1 MEKTR
6 KWRKILAMML
16 TVVMMLQNAQSVM
29 VFADVTNE
37 QIEQRLAGNQEQ
49 TEETQPAQSQVDTRA
64 NGEEYKT
71 QSQETQENGNGST
84 DIGSPESGNTTTE
97 AKTSNADVSATITQ
111 SVFQADVSGT
121 TCNFAQMTA
130 QITNNDTENPATGVS
145 VKALLNSAQLN
156 WVNGYGTETAGAN
169 AYVVDSNNTADLP
182 DGSAD
187 GYDQIV
193 MWTDQTIGAGETVAY
208 QFAAQ
213 IIPAS
218 LDGVVN
224 AWYVDGTSCSYT
236 WENTEILVP
245 IQAPV
250 EPAPEVA
257 PPQTEPEEKPE
268 VKPEETTPEVTEAPE
283 VTPAPEVTEV
293 PEATPTPEV
302 TEVPE
307 TTPTPEV
314 TEVPEATPTPEPTQA
329 VDDDKQAKLDEQNKL
344 LGQSKDRRKIQKAPA
359 SSTKKNVKVQDGING
374 TTSVN
379 VSDDVVYAEADKL
392 GEFITSVT
400 MYTSDGKPYNP
411 SSTVAS
417 NGKASFRLTI
427 SENDSI
433 NSEDGKVHQLKAGQ
447 TYTYELPTDLITN
460 IREENGSIYDTETG
474 ESWGTYRIYT
484 TSNGRIGLDVTF
496 NDNIGADAESGKPWN
511 TATTVTFTAQFRSDQ
526 IKTGETERIEFGDKA
541 TVDVKFSDAQT
552 VTAVKSAGEYV
563 TSIGENGGFRFTI
576 DMDVDSDISKPITVT
591 DTLGSNLKL
600 PTDPKFEIKKGDT
613 VVDPSKYTIDSTK
626 NPFVITFGE
635 GLEKG
640 EYSISYDAEIKEIDK
655 VNGKIAGLNNN
666 ADIEYDGKK
675 VSAPFEVDFSYDWIR
690 KNGTQVPGTR
700 EVKWELNVNNSA
712 LRDISG
718 KEITDQLITPDNVY
732 YDTTKP
738 LKIYRIEN
746 GQKID
751 YVTVDDWTTIL
762 KEDGKS
768 WAYTMGA
775 DAGTYAYVFEYSTIA
790 TQDGTYFNTARI
802 GKVPALGEVNVSS
815 GTGDGSGVGKRFV
828 EITSD
833 KKYAKWESTI
843 TIGTK
848 GSPSK
853 DVIYTDT
860 LLGNHNFA
868 DPLSLQYGT
877 PDESVTGYA
886 SNVYYTG
893 VDRNDNFKLD
903 RNSDQKFTINFGKF
917 EPANQVRTITVTYYT
932 LIDGSGKLQNSAT
945 GLINDKTYG
954 AVASKVVSNRGLEK
968 HGRYNG
974 DGTITWQIDIENGT
988 GSWAEFTDTY
998 DAQYQ
1003 TIDTNS
1009 IQLYEGQTKPLNSNL
1024 YIKDIWNNGN
1034 GQFGF
1039 KVWLENPGFSYRI
1052 VYNSRLKNIDNSQ
1065 WNDSL
1070 LIKNKVTA
1078 TGIGSSNEAEVT
1090 IPSNV
1095 FDKKV
1100 TQEATEGT
1108 DKKFIAKYE
1117 LDINPNKLD
1126 LSGGNSGQN
1135 DYHIRDVMTGRSEV
1149 KTDTIKIIDQDTGNQ
1164 IPIKDGTGYQAGEPC
1179 YTFRMNDNNV
1189 LEIIIYNGNP
1199 HYYKLTYDAEIK
1211 PAQPGVTEDVDYSN
1225 TATFSIANVKIIDI
1239 VENHVEIEQ
1248 DSSASSS
1255 ASYVGIKVK
1264 KVDNFN
1270 YGLTLPGAT
1279 FAICEGAF
1287 NNYEEAA
1294 SKTVIAQTSTVNS
1307 KTGSLDTGEGYFG
1320 QLSRTEDNGTLRA
1333 GQTYTIYEIA
1343 APNGYK
1349 LDKKTYIITFPKT
1362 DGTVVTVPTG
1372 STLKEFGST
1381 VTVADQ
1387 KVTSLYVKKVWEN
1400 DNNNEDGNR
1409 ASITVALKKTV
1420 NGITSTVEN
1429 SSEELSKDNDWKY
1442 TWNEL
1447 PTQESVN
1454 GNTYPVSYS
1463 VEEINVP
1470 SGYSVSYSNVTYNE
1484 SKNRYECTVTNTYTK
1499 QVKEVSVKKV
1509 WADENNQDGNRPNEI
1524 QVTLQRTYTDA
1535 QGKEV
1540 RNEDVPVTILE
1551 KDKKNPVTLKGS
1563 GSNTE
1568 ENWEPYSWGELPA
1581 RVNGK
1586 DITYSVKETIKYA
1599 DNTPDNQKYTSNVTS
1614 TDKNGKVEIVLTNSI
1629 GTEKVNVTVSKE
1641 WKNDNDNADGN
1652 RPKSITY
1659 ELYKKVNGS
1668 NGEKIDEKT
1677 ITVNRDGS
1685 WPDATWKDLP
1695 KKSAGQVITY
1705 LVKEKDVQFY
1715 TSSLSENKDTSGNF
1729 KYTMT
1734 NTYQRPETSVKVN
1747 KVWDDDNNRDGK
1759 RPAKITVTVKEVSGN
1774 GTQNVT
1780 FVQSRNENES
1790 SVDLPK
1796 AGVGD
1801 DDKWSHTWE
1810 HLLKYRD
1817 GKEIEYT
1824 VEETAENNGLNSY
1837 EEPTVSK
1844 TKPTESKNVWNLCLT
1859 NKKEIEKVKVT
1870 VTKTWNDNNDQDGV
1884 RSNIESLSFVLK
1896 ADGNVVSDGTYTM
1909 TSDAIRG
1916 VSDWTQWKH
1925 EWSGLPKYKDGTEIK
1940 YTVEE
1945 TITYFSGQNAD
1956 TRQYEEP
1963 AISQTSKDSNGNL
1976 AFNVTNKYT
1985 PETMSVKATKI
1996 WDDGDNTDGLRDK
2009 ITRISLRLQKRVAQG
2024 DTYSGDFEN
2033 VEIEPVIINPELYK
2047 DKKDKEVTE
2056 WKTWKNLPK
2065 YANGKLIQY
2074 RVNEEITYADGET
2087 RSYTQTYNDETLD
2100 ASFVTGENAKNN
2112 VATVAIKNSLK
2123 PETISVTVKK
2133 EWDDNNNRDGL
2144 RKYIASI
2151 KFALQGRNKATDENT
2166 AEEAWT
2172 TLSGE
2177 KTFDFTGE
2185 NPSYEIK
2192 PFTWDGL
2199 PKYEGGV
2206 LREYRV
2212 IETVTY
2218 KANTL
2223 KNQKYEAPNDHHIII
2238 SRESGTV
2245 IITNTHKPELVSV
2258 NVSKEWEDENNRDG
2272 IRPDA
2277 LDVTLS
2283 KVSKNE
2289 TGEETYIPVNE
2300 DEFPSDAEVKTPTI
2314 TLNSDNGWSGTWAKL
2329 YKYENGNEIQY
2340 KVTENLPENLQG
2352 AYTLKDGEP
2361 KVTVTGNT
2369 TTFAFTNTHTTDTTK
2384 LTVIKNWDDGNDI
2397 DGIRPKEIKLEL
2409 LADGTKIQ
2417 DITLSASEDAERNWK
2432 WTSDDLPVNTE
2443 RTDENPDYHRI
2454 VYTIKETTAFAEGT
2468 YKVSYMYQSKLG
2480 TEVKPDENSWNTCI
2494 LTNTHETGT
2503 TNVLLLKYWYDN
2515 ENKNEA
2521 RPEEAKFELT
2531 KQIWNTET
2539 GKYDNPV
2546 TVDGSTKTVKGSA
2559 ALHLWQTTWEGLP
2572 KKENGKDIIY
2582 AVKELDVPYGYTAII
2597 TGEKNVY
2604 TATNILST
2612 IQIHKRAIAGSQE
2625 LEGAHMELYV
2635 RDKVTNTLEKI
2646 AEWVSDGNAMI
2657 ITSKDNSKL
2666 VPGAVCVLKE
2676 TVAPDGYTLAQDVEF
2691 TINSDGKV
2699 QEVYMYD
2706 GATKVNVSK
2715 KTITGESEEGL
2726 EGAELQ
2732 ILDKNGKPVSVDGQD
2747 YWTSDG
2753 TTKTISNLPVGNYIL
2768 HEKKAPDGYYTA
2780 DDISFEIT
2788 ADGEVKVKTGET
2800 EEKVTELTMIDYPV
2814 TVSIS
2819 KKDVT
2824 GKNELKG
2831 ATLGLYRV
2839 ESVTNPETGETT
2851 ENLVQVGETW
2861 ESGNTPKEIKNLIIG
2876 ETYVLKEL
2884 KAPNGYSY
2892 AADIRF
2898 VVKNDKEAEVVDHV
2912 QNIEMLDGKHN
2923 IQIAK
2928 VVKGSDN
2935 SYINVPGAEMQIK
2948 KGDDIIEEW
2957 TSENKPHVVE
2967 DKDNKIVSGETYI
2980 LHEKKAPAG
2989 YLLASDIV
2997 FTVGND
3003 GKVSVVNDESQT
3015 NTSLINMIDEPQT
3028 VTVLKTKEDGVTPL
3042 AGAKLQI
3049 VDSSKDKNDE
3059 GYVVETWTSGET
3071 AHTVEAKLSAD
3082 KTYYLEEVNAP
3093 AGYTIAE
3100 RQKIELDTTTKLIS
3114 VVMKDA
3120 QTKVT
3125 ISKKAITGTDSIGGA
3140 ELRVID
3146 KDGKVVVEKW
3156 TTKAGE
3162 DTTVTGVFNVGATY
3176 TLQEVTPPAGYA
3188 KAADINFTLNKK
3200 GEIVIND
3207 KTETSVVMRDAKL
3220 QIKVS
3225 KKDITDTDE
3234 LPGAVLQIL
3243 DKADNSVIAEWT
3255 TTDKPVIITE
3265 KDCKKPLVAGNTYI
3279 LHEKTAPDGY
3289 AYAKDV
3295 EFTVH
3300 VDSIEG
3306 NEQLVTM
3313 HDAKNVVVVSK
3324 TDLAGTK
3331 ELPGAKLQILSSD
3344 GKTVLES
3351 WTSTNEEYKVTK
3363 KLKAGESY
3371 ILREIEAPDGYAIAD
3386 DVKFTVNKDGST
3398 TKVVMKDAQT
3408 SVTVSKTDLTGEKE
3422 IAGAKLQILN
3432 KNGKVMEEWTSDGKT
3447 HAVTA
3452 ALVADVTY
3460 ILHEVSAPAGYRTAK
3475 DIEFTVDKTGK
3486 TTKVVMK
3493 DAPTKASILKTD
3505 ESGKALSGAQLVV
3518 KDSTGKELDKWT
3530 SDGKAHEITGL
3541 LTVGETYTLSEVSA
3555 PSGYTVAPDQ
3565 TFKMEDKD
3573 VIEVTMVD
3581 YQASG
3586 SGQITVTK
3594 KVTYANGGDFIDLIA
3609 QDDTFYVN
3617 LFTDAAGKY
3626 PYKGALPQAIHL
3638 VNASAGSVTFSDLA
3652 QGTYYVYETD
3662 ANGNV
3667 INLDQQGMHNGSQF
3681 MCTVDGG
3688 SNTVKLDLKAGP
3700 KEGAVNLENVF
3711 FDIPTGYSYKGEI
3724 NINKQVLKG
3733 TTQTT
3738 TDDTF
3743 YAGVFTKGDDGV
3755 YNLFTVVTL
3764 VQNDTVTVEVPLG
3777 GKDGTEPINY
3787 YILETDADGN
3797 ILDLDVFEYEVT
3809 GEGTVALSKDN
3820 LAGNINLVNKI
3831 PEDTDGKLRVQKTDG
3846 NGVGLAGAS
3855 FRLTDE
3861 DGSVIDEWTSEAS
3874 AHELELEPGTYTLTE
3889 VQAPTGYT
3897 GAGSVTI
3904 KVDDDYD
3911 FSVSGE
3917 IDYSYKGGLLK
3928 IVNKATPSTPSSGT
3942 PVSGGSTPASY
3953 SSALSGKVA
3962 VKTGDN
3968 TPIGAYAAVLVIA
3981 ALAIAGGIFY
3991 KKKRK
3996 NDK

>member
-37 QIEQRLAGNQEQ
+37 QIEQRLAGNQGQ

-84 DIGSPESGNTTTE
+84 DIGSPESGNATTE

-121 TCNFAQMTA
+121 TCNFVQMTA

-145 VKALLNSAQLN
+145 VKALLNSAQLS
-156 WVNGYGTETAGAN
+156 WVKGYGTETAGAG
-169 AYVVDSNNTADLP
+169 AYAVDSNNTADLP

-245 IQAPV
+245 TQAPV
-250 EPAPEVA
+250 ESTPEVA

-283 VTPAPEVTEV
+283 VTP
-293 PEATPTPEV
+293 TPEV
-302 TEVPE
+302 A
-307 TTPTPEV
+307 
-314 TEVPEATPTPEPTQA
+314 EVPEATPTPEPTQA
-329 VDDDKQAKLDEQNKL
+329 VDDDKQAIIDKQDKL
-344 LGQSKDRRKIQKAPA
+344 LNQSKDRLKIKKAA
-359 SSTKKNVKVQDGING
+359 KAQGDVTNEGDGEGETPIA
-374 TTSVN
+374 
-379 VSDDVVYAEADKL
+379 VSGDVVYANADEL
-392 GEFITSVT
+392 GKFITSVI
-400 MYTSDGKPYNP
+400 MHTSDGNIYDPEKSPD
-411 SSTVAS
+411 VAS
-417 NGKASFRLTI
+417 NGKASFTLTI
-427 SENDSI
+427 SESDTKNA
-433 NSEDGKVHQLKAGQ
+433 DGKYEQLKPGIEYE
-447 TYTYELPTDLITN
+447 YTLPTDLIKN
-460 IREENGSIYDTETG
+460 IKTENGVIYDTSAEAET
-474 ESWGTYRIYT
+474 WGTYEI
-484 TSNGRIGLDVTF
+484 SSADDGRVKLKVIF
-496 NDNIGADAESGKPWN
+496 NDKIGTVANDGSPWL
-511 TATTVTFTAQFRSDQ
+511 TATILTFTAQFNSEK
-526 IKTGETERIEFGDKA
+526 IITGQKEEIEFGDSAKI
-541 TVDVKFSDAQT
+541 DVKFSDAQT
-552 VTAVKSAGEYV
+552 ITAAKSAGNYNP
-563 TSIGENGGFRFTI
+563 SIGTNGGFRFTI
-576 DMDVDSDISKPITVT
+576 DMTVDSTVT
-591 DTLGSNLKL
+591 DQIVLSDELGINLKL
-600 PTDPKFEIKKGDT
+600 ASVPNFVIKNGETVVTDYTLDTSSNPFTIIFPKGLSKGD
-613 VVDPSKYTIDSTK
+613 
-626 NPFVITFGE
+626 
-635 GLEKG
+635 
-640 EYSISYDAEIKEIDK
+640 YSISYDTELKDGVIDS
-655 VNGKIAGLNNN
+655 VNGAQISGLTNTAQISYGNKTTP
-666 ADIEYDGKK
+666 DITYK
-675 VSAPFEVDFSYDWIR
+675 VPFSYDWI
-690 KNGTQVPGTR
+690 KKHGNQVAGTR
-700 EVKWELNVNNSA
+700 EVKWTLDVNNSA
-712 LRDISG
+712 LVNIGG
-718 KEITDQLITPDNVY
+718 KTVKDQLKNADFIY

-738 LKIYRIEN
+738 LKIYKIVEN
-746 GQKID
+746 GRKQEYRTI
-751 YVTVDDWTTIL
+751 TDWVQIL
-762 KEDGKS
+762 ETDGKS
-768 WAYTMGA
+768 WSYKMPD
-775 DAGTYAYVFEYSTIA
+775 DAGKSAYVFEYSTIA
-790 TQDGTYFNTARI
+790 TKDGTYLNTGNI
-802 GKVPALGEVNVSS
+802 GNATSIGQTTIAIGT
-815 GTGDGSGVGKRFV
+815 GTGDGIQKQFV
-828 EITSD
+828 EITKD
-833 KKYAKWESTI
+833 KKYAKWKTTV
-843 TIGTK
+843 TIGK
-848 GSPSK
+848 DGSTT
-853 DVIYTDT
+853 DVVYSDT
-860 LLGNHNFA
+860 LYGNHNFA
-868 DPLSLQYGT
+868 DGLTLQYGEPNEKT
-877 PDESVTGYA
+877 EGYA
-886 SNVYYTG
+886 SKVYYSG
-893 VDRNDNFKLD
+893 INKIEGIAVAQG
-903 RNSDQKFTINFGKF
+903 NSKEFTINFGKF
-917 EPANQVRTITVTYYT
+917 AKADKNYTITIIYYT
-932 LIDGSGKLQNSAT
+932 SVDGSGNLQNLAT
-945 GLINDKTYG
+945 GEINDKTY
-954 AVASKVVSNRGLEK
+954 ADVASTVISNKGLEK
-968 HGRYNG
+968 HGTYDSTNQ
-974 DGTITWQIDIENGT
+974 TITWQIDIENGT
-988 GSWAEFTDTY
+988 GGWTEFTDTY
-998 DAQYQ
+998 DSQYQ
-1003 TIDTNS
+1003 EILPDTIS
-1009 IQLYEGQTKPLNSNL
+1009 ISEGQNVLSTMGCIRDLEDNK
-1024 YIKDIWNNGN
+1024 NGT
-1034 GQFGF
+1034 FTF
-1039 KVWLENPGFSYRI
+1039 KALLENKSSSYRI
-1052 VYNSRLKNIDNSQ
+1052 KYVSRLKNIDSAR
-1065 WNDSL
+1065 WHDVL
-1070 LIKNKVTA
+1070 AIKNTIAAKGI
-1078 TGIGSSNEAEVT
+1078 TGTGTDTVN

-1095 FDKKV
+1095 FDKNVIPAIK
-1100 TQEATEGT
+1100 GS
-1108 DKKFIAKYE
+1108 DGKFIAKYE
-1117 LDINPNKLD
+1117 LDINPHKFD
-1126 LSGGNSGQN
+1126 LSGDDNTKK
-1135 DYHIRDVMTGRSEV
+1135 DYHISDVMTGRSEIL
-1149 KTDTIKIIDQDTGNQ
+1149 TDTIKIINQDTQ
-1164 IPIKDGTGYQAGEPC
+1164 TEIPVRGGTGYVEGQPC
-1179 YTFRMNDNNV
+1179 YSYEVTDDNV
-1189 LEIIIYNGNP
+1189 LNLIIYNGNP
-1199 HYYKLTYDAEIK
+1199 NYYKLTYDAEIK
-1211 PAQPGVTEDVDYSN
+1211 PTTPGITEYVDYSN
-1225 TATFSIANVKIIDI
+1225 TATFSIASVKVTD
-1239 VENHVEIEQ
+1239 VAESHVEIVQ
-1248 DSSASSS
+1248 DSSASAH
-1255 ASYVGIKVK
+1255 ASFVGVKVK
-1264 KVDNFN
+1264 KVDKYNN
-1270 YGLTLPGAT
+1270 AQVLAGAK
-1279 FAICEGAF
+1279 FAICEGA
-1287 NNYEEAA
+1287 YSDYDEA
-1294 SKTVIAQTSTVNS
+1294 SKQQAIATSTTVA
-1307 KTGSLDTGEGYFG
+1307 TEDTGKGLKVGECYFG
-1320 QLSRTEDNGTLRA
+1320 QLNDTTKNGTLSSKT
-1333 GQTYTIYEIA
+1333 TYTIYETN
-1343 APNGYK
+1343 PPEGYQ
-1349 LDKKTYIITFPKT
+1349 LDKTTYIITFPST
-1362 DGTVVTVPTG
+1362 NAAEVVTLPAGSKWADFG
-1372 STLKEFGST
+1372 STLT
-1381 VTVADQ
+1381 VSDQ
-1387 KVTSLYVKKVWEN
+1387 PVTSLKVQKIW
-1400 DNNNEDGNR
+1400 DDSNNKDGNR
-1409 ASITVALKKTV
+1409 PKSITLGLYRKVGNNPEEKVSGRDQTITADTVVNGKSNIWNAVWNDLPTMLTV
-1420 NGITSTVEN
+1420 NNVNYKVTYSVKEVDT
-1429 SSEELSKDNDWKY
+1429 LNDY
-1442 TWNEL
+1442 D
-1447 PTQESVN
+1447 
-1454 GNTYPVSYS
+1454 VSYRY
-1463 VEEINVP
+1463 VGYDGDTNV
-1470 SGYSVSYSNVTYNE
+1470 Y
-1484 SKNRYECTVTNTYTK
+1484 KWTVTNKYNE
-1499 QVKEVSVKKV
+1499 QLKEVSVQKV
-1509 WADENNQDGNRPNEI
+1509 WDDEKNQDGNRPNKI

-1540 RNEDVPVTILE
+1540 KNEKVSVADG
-1551 KDKKNPVTLKGS
+1551 KRNPVTLTGS
-1563 GSNTE
+1563 STE
-1568 ENWEPYSWGELPA
+1568 KNWEPYSWGNLPA
-1581 RVNGK
+1581 RINGQ
-1586 DITYSVKETIKYA
+1586 DIIYSVEETIEYA
-1599 DNTPDNQKYTSNVTS
+1599 DNIPDNQKYTLLS
-1614 TDKNGKVEIVLTNSI
+1614 TDTKTDKDGNVQFILTNSLA
-1629 GTEKVNVTVSKE
+1629 TEKVNVTVSKE
-1641 WKNDNDNADGN
+1641 WENDNNNEDKN
-1652 RPKSITY
+1652 RPDSITY
-1659 ELYKKVNGS
+1659 ELYKKIGDGS
-1668 NGEKIDEKT
+1668 EQKIDGEERT
-1677 ITVNRDGS
+1677 ITVDQNGK
-1685 WPDATWKDLP
+1685 WPDVTWENLP
-1695 KKSAGQVITY
+1695 KKSSGSIITY
-1705 LVKEKDVQFY
+1705 TVKEKNVDFY
-1715 TSSLSENKDTSGNF
+1715 TSLLSKNKSTSGDF

-1734 NTYQRPETSVKVN
+1734 NTYQRPETSVKVT
-1747 KVWDDDNNRDGK
+1747 KKWEDDDNRDK
-1759 RPAKITVTVKEVSGN
+1759 QRPAKITVTVKEIDGES
-1774 GTQNVT
+1774 TKDVT
-1780 FVQSRNENES
+1780 FVQNTEASQE
-1790 SVDLPK
+1790 LPNK
-1796 AGVGD
+1796 SGSTEE
-1801 DDKWSHTWE
+1801 DKWSHTWE
-1810 HLLKYRD
+1810 HLLKFRN
-1817 GKEIEYT
+1817 GKEIQYT
-1824 VEETAENNGLNSY
+1824 VEESAENNALDSY
-1837 EEPTVSK
+1837 DL
-1844 TKPTESKNVWNLCLT
+1844 TKSIIQPIDSENIWKVELT

-1870 VTKTWNDNNDQDGV
+1870 VTKTWDDNNDQDGV

-1896 ADGNVVSDGTYTM
+1896 ADGNVVSGRTYTM

-1925 EWSGLPKYKDGTEIK
+1925 EWSDLPKYEDGTEIK
-1940 YTVEE
+1940 YTVKE

-1956 TRQYEEP
+1956 TRQYEKP

-1985 PETMSVKATKI
+1985 PETMSVKATKT
-1996 WDDGDNTDGLRDK
+1996 WDDESNKDGLRNKIAK
-2009 ITRISLRLQKRVAQG
+2009 ITLTLQKRVAPYTEAFISEG
-2024 DTYSGDFEN
+2024 IEGAVYDIIPNSDGSYIDSANWNTWSG
-2033 VEIEPVIINPELYK
+2033 
-2047 DKKDKEVTE
+2047 
-2056 WKTWKNLPK
+2056 LPK

-2074 RVNEEITYADGET
+2074 RVKEDITYTNGET
-2087 RSYTQTYNDETLD
+2087 RKYTQTYNGNSLD
-2100 ASFVTGENAKNN
+2100 ASYVTGDKDN
-2112 VATVAIKNSLK
+2112 VATVDIKNSRK
-2123 PETISVTVKK
+2123 PETISVKVSKV
-2133 EWDDNNNRDGL
+2133 WDDGNDRDGL
-2144 RKYIASI
+2144 RKYIDSI
-2151 KFALQGRNKATDENT
+2151 EFELQSRNKPIDEDT
-2166 AEEAWT
+2166 AEGWATRER
-2172 TLSGE
+2172 
-2177 KTFDFTGE
+2177 KTYNFTGNTLNYNINE
-2185 NPSYEIK
+2185 FS
-2192 PFTWDGL
+2192 WDGL
-2199 PKYEGGV
+2199 SKYKDGI
-2206 LREYRV
+2206 LQEYKV
-2212 IETVTY
+2212 VETVTY
-2218 KANTL
+2218 KDGTE
-2223 KNQKYEAPNDHHIII
+2223 KKQKYDSPKYENNLI
-2238 SRESGTV
+2238 SEKNGTV
-2245 IITNTHKPELVSV
+2245 VITNTHIPEKVKV
-2258 NVSKEWEDENNRDG
+2258 KVIKTWNDAENQDNY
-2272 IRPDA
+2272 RPDN
-2277 LDVTLS
+2277 LPVTLN
-2283 KVSKNE
+2283 KVVTNGDGASE
-2289 TGEETYIPVNE
+2289 FEPVT
-2300 DEFPSDAEVKTPTI
+2300 DFPDSDTEANVK
-2314 TLNSDNGWSGTWAKL
+2314 LNANNNWSYEWAKL
-2329 YKYENGNEIQY
+2329 YKYENGKEIKYQ
-2340 KVTENLPENLQG
+2340 VTENMP
-2352 AYTLKDGEP
+2352 KDVKDKYQQPDIKKTSEG
-2361 KVTVTGNT
+2361 TV
-2369 TTFAFTNTHTTDTTK
+2369 TTFAFTNTHEIDKTK
-2384 LTVIKNWDDGNDI
+2384 LTVVKNWIDEGENDKH
-2397 DGIRPKEIKLEL
+2397 RPKEINLEL
-2409 LADGTKIQ
+2409 TADGKKIA
-2417 DITLSASEDAERNWK
+2417 DIKLNARNK
-2432 WTSDDLPVNTE
+2432 WTWTSGDLDVYSAHTE
-2443 RTDENPDYHRI
+2443 ENAGKDNRI
-2454 VYTIKETTAFAEGT
+2454 VYKVKETTSFAEET
-2468 YKVSYMYQSKLG
+2468 YEVSYQYTDGQNIVNPKEKAW
-2480 TEVKPDENSWNTCI
+2480 TICTV
-2494 LTNTHETGT
+2494 TNKRETT
-2503 TNVLLLKYWYDN
+2503 TTKVLLYKYWYDN
-2515 ENKNEA
+2515 NNA
-2521 RPEEAKFELT
+2521 NRPEEATFQLT
-2531 KQIWNTET
+2531 KQVWDGEKY
-2539 GKYDNPV
+2539 GKPV
-2546 TVDGSTKTVKGSA
+2546 DVEGTKKTIKGSSSI
-2559 ALHLWQTTWEGLP
+2559 HLWQTSWEGLQ
-2572 KKENGKDIIY
+2572 KQENGKDIIY
-2582 AVKELDVPYGYTAII
+2582 AVKELNVPAGYTAVI
-2597 TGEKNVY
+2597 TGENNIY

-2612 IQIHKRAIAGSQE
+2612 IEFHKMDATGSQE
-2625 LEGAHMELYV
+2625 LEGAKMELYIYDDNNKRGSEPLV
-2635 RDKVTNTLEKI
+2635 RWTSGKTPYV
-2646 AEWVSDGNAMI
+2646 
-2657 ITSKDNSKL
+2657 ITSDKYPQL
-2666 VPGAVCVLKE
+2666 VPGTKCALVE
-2676 TVAPDGYTLAQDVEF
+2676 TAAPDGYTITKDVEF

-2699 QEVYMYD
+2699 QSVYMYD
-2706 GATKVNVSK
+2706 GATEFKVSK
-2715 KTITGESEEGL
+2715 KTITGSSEEGL
-2726 EGAELQ
+2726 AGAKLQ
-2732 ILDKNGKPVSVDGQD
+2732 ITKPDGTIVKVGD
-2747 YWTSDG
+2747 GEDFWISDG
-2753 TTKTISNLPVGNYIL
+2753 KTKTITNLAAGSYVLKELSAPVG
-2768 HEKKAPDGYYTA
+2768 YYRA
-2780 DDISFEIT
+2780 DDIVFEIT
-2788 ADGEVKVKTGET
+2788 ENGEVKVKTTEGSET
-2800 EEKVTELTMIDYPV
+2800 IDNKEITMIDYPV
-2814 TVSIS
+2814 KVSIS

-2824 GKNELKG
+2824 GENELENAKL
-2831 ATLGLYRV
+2831 ALYHVTDEIDSDTNQKKEELV
-2839 ESVTNPETGETT
+2839 EEWT
-2851 ENLVQVGETW
+2851 
-2861 ESGNTPKEIKNLIIG
+2861 SGKEPKVFENLIIDD
-2876 ETYVLKEL
+2876 EYVLKEVE
-2884 KAPNGYSY
+2884 APSGYGY
-2892 AADIRF
+2892 AADVRF
-2898 VVKNDKEAEVVDHV
+2898 TVKGDKDESVVNHV
-2912 QNIEMLDGKHN
+2912 QSVAMYDGRHN

-2928 VVKGSDN
+2928 VVAGEEGVYTN
-2935 SYINVPGAEMQIK
+2935 IPGAKLQIK
-2948 KGDDIIEEW
+2948 KGDEVIEEW
-2957 TSENKPHVVE
+2957 VSETTPHVVI
-2967 DKDNKIVSGETYI
+2967 DKDNKIVAGETYT
-2980 LHEKKAPAG
+2980 LHEASVPAG
-2989 YLLASDIV
+2989 YVQAADIA
-2997 FTVGND
+2997 FTVTKD
-3003 GKVSVVNDESQT
+3003 GKVVYEGKADT
-3015 NTSLINMIDEPQT
+3015 IAGSLINMIDEPQT

-3100 RQKIELDTTTKLIS
+3100 RQKIDLDSTTKLIS

-3162 DTTVTGVFNVGATY
+3162 DTTVTGIFNVGETY
-3176 TLQEVTPPAGYA
+3176 TLQEVTPPTGYA

-3243 DKADNSVIAEWT
+3243 DKADNSVIAEWKT
-3255 TTDKPVIITE
+3255 ADKPVIITE

-3371 ILREIEAPDGYAIAD
+3371 ILRETEAPDGYAIAD

-3904 KVDDDYD
+3904 KVDDDYN

-3928 IVNKATPSTPSSGT
+3928 IVNKATTSTPSSGT